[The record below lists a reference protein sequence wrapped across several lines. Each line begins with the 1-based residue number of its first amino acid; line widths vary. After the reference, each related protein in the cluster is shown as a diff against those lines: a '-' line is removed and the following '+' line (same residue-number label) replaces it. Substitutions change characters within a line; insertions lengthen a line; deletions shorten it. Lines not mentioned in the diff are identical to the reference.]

1 MFLKDLLNELDKQK
15 DNIIIVWDSIPYKD
29 KKKRIKGTSLILKI
43 GDILRKKDNLV
54 VLCKVS
60 IKYNDEV
67 YIYLNN
73 QKEPLD
79 NNKFQQIKYDLYNW
93 FKNYMMQNIN
103 NFIFKEQSP
112 SQELEQYIPS
122 NIEKDIDK
130 KTFWRTI
137 FKQKQNSN

>member
-29 KKKRIKGTSLILKI
+29 KKKRLQGRSLILKI
-43 GDILRKKDNLV
+43 GDILRKKNNLV
-54 VLCKVS
+54 VLCKIS

-79 NNKFQQIKYDLYNW
+79 NNKFQRIKYDLYNW
-93 FKNYMMQNIN
+93 FKNYMIHNIN
-103 NFIFKEQSP
+103 NFIFEEQYQ

-137 FKQKQNSN
+137 FKQKTK